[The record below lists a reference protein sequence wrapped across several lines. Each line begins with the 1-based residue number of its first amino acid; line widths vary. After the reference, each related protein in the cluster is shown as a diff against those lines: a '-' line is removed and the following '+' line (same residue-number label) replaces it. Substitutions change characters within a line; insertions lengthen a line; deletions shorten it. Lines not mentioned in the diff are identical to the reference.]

1 MSQEADYVIDSFLL
15 LCLVY
20 MWATQPTHLRNKDL
34 WACFAIVFCI
44 KASYFVDTN
53 SSLNFNTDTTLAE
66 WRQWLRSKPL
76 VTIALPL
83 FAMVLLENKINR
95 HYNFG
100 MFNRILTHSVTAAL
114 AYYYYVMLV
123 QKPATSLNPTK
134 H

>member
-1 MSQEADYVIDSFLL
+1 
-15 LCLVY
+15 
-20 MWATQPTHLRNKDL
+20 
-34 WACFAIVFCI
+34 
-44 KASYFVDTN
+44 
-53 SSLNFNTDTTLAE
+53 
-66 WRQWLRSKPL
+66 
-76 VTIALPL
+76 
-83 FAMVLLENKINR
+83 MVLLENKINR